1 MFESNNEAISKALN
15 QKTKNCFGKDIS
27 SNDGSSHLFGE
38 PLLSIFGG
46 DSLML
51 SEFTLSVLSSGNS
64 LSGSSE
70 DNVEIHTENT
80 SVGIILDSE
89 IDMLINTESEV
100 TYIN

>member
-1 MFESNNEAISKALN
+1 
-15 QKTKNCFGKDIS
+15 
-27 SNDGSSHLFGE
+27 
-38 PLLSIFGG
+38 
-46 DSLML
+46 ML
-51 SEFTLSVLSSGNS
+51 SEFALSVLSSGDS
-64 LSGSSE
+64 LAGSSE